1 MTKIKILSDLHTEH
15 YPYDFSETLD
25 SSEDY
30 LFLGGDCF
38 SKGNIKE
45 NLDEIFSLSNSKVIF
60 TPGNHEYYHQDFTE
74 MNEFF
79 KELELE
85 YPDFHCLLNETIEF
99 DDIRVFGGTM
109 FSDFK
114 LFDNPV
120 KGALEAKFSINDFM
134 CILNN
139 KKLWSTENHLRENRF
154 FKEELK
160 KFLEFINT
168 TNATNAKK
176 KNIVLSHFNPV
187 KECVN
192 PKFKGSSLNPYFC
205 SDLNK
210 RFYEGVDLWISGH
223 GHNNFDFLKGET
235 RFVGNQ
241 RGYSSSKRIENF
253 DFRPVFV
260 V

>member
-15 YPYDFSETLD
+15 HPYSFSETLD

-38 SKGNIKE
+38 SKGNFRE
-45 NLDEIFSLSNSKVIF
+45 NLEEIFSLSKAKVIF
-60 TPGNHEYYHQDFTE
+60 TPGNHEYYHQDFNE
-74 MNEFF
+74 MNSFL
-79 KELELE
+79 KELEHE
-85 YPDFHCLLNETIEF
+85 YPDFHCLLNETLEF

-109 FSDFK
+109 FSDFD
-114 LFDNPV
+114 LFGNPV

-139 KKLWSTENHLRENRF
+139 RKLWTVENHLQENRI

-160 KFLEFINT
+160 GFLELINT
-168 TNATNAKK
+168 NE
-176 KNIVLSHFNPV
+176 KNIILSHFNPV

-192 PKFKGSSLNPYFC
+192 PKFLGSPVNPYFC
-205 SDLNK
+205 SDLDES
-210 RFYEGVDLWISGH
+210 FYKGVDLWISGH
-223 GHNNFDFLKGET
+223 GHNNFDFIKDGT

-241 RGYSSSKRIENF
+241 RGYSSSKRIENL
-253 DFRPVFV
+253 DFEPNLTVIL
-260 V
+260 